1 MKGEISESSSESIET
16 NPQML
21 TDSKL
26 DEAVE
31 LHIENIDS
39 QEITEINDMLTP
51 EVLSENRK
59 HAHGINV
66 LGEGSVGYDYI
77 SPSTEAKFLEDP
89 KQILA
94 KYSEELQMNEK
105 DIQEMSEDDG
115 ARRIREEVERRNLK
129 SSEKR
134 RVETELLE
142 ELGVDGSI
150 KIHMCKGPFDAR
162 YIDTSSSDPRQEK
175 AFTYVRNQIEKGI
188 RVQIA
193 LGPGFPEY
201 TNENGEIVT
210 NTTTYINPETKALEK
225 SGTFFHIP
233 SKTGELKKWDKY
245 CRYVSSR
252 CSGAEFDIW
261 IEPNHNLDDN
271 GHGKFEH
278 NTDPGRHG
286 EFSSEG
292 RKPEEYALAV
302 IVASNAIKQEA
313 PNSKVGINVAFAD
326 TEYIEKTIGTI
337 KSLGYD
343 PKKVVDYVSFNPYRF
358 GKKPEMCGPKWNE
371 NLESNRGSDAPKGKF
386 DWSTEGSYEEEV
398 LSLMKRVSSLGIKDI
413 RTSESGYPVGELTR
427 QQQAEYNLRG
437 WVLDRYLG
445 LPESPWALT
454 SESEDFSFI
463 DNRGK
468 KTETFYAYKN
478 FNSIFSS
485 AIIPRGEIHTRDEKV
500 LCKIFEDE
508 SNGDQILV
516 IWSPTDYYSSKGENS
531 ELVSVSL
538 PLQGEKSVE
547 IVTQLSKE
555 SPNTEKR
562 ITNKLEISVKG
573 EPVIIKISKGNN

>member
-39 QEITEINDMLTP
+39 QEITEISDMLTP

-245 CRYVSSR
+245 CRYVSSG
-252 CSGAEFDIW
+252 CFGAEFDIW
-261 IEPNHNLDDN
+261 IEPNHNEDDN
-271 GHGKFEH
+271 GHGKFKH
-278 NTDPGRHG
+278 NTDSGRHG

-292 RKPEEYALAV
+292 RKPDEYALAV
-302 IVASNAIKQEA
+302 IVASGAIKLES

-326 TEYIEKTIGTI
+326 VEYIEKTIETI
-337 KSLGYD
+337 KALGYD
-343 PKKVVDYVSFNPYRF
+343 PTKIIDYVSFNPYRF

-371 NLESNRGSDAPKGKF
+371 NLESYRGSDAPKGRF
-386 DWSTEGSYEEEV
+386 DWSTEGSYEEEI

-413 RTSESGYPVGELTR
+413 RTSESGYPSGELTR
-427 QQQAEYNLRG
+427 QQQFEYNLRG

-445 LPESPWALT
+445 LPESPWTLT

-463 DNRGK
+463 DNSGK

-485 AIIPRGEIHTRDEKV
+485 STVPSGEIHVKDEKV
-500 LCKIFEDE
+500 ICKVFEDD

-516 IWSPTDYYSSKGENS
+516 IWSPTDYYSKNGDNNMP
-531 ELVSVSL
+531 VRVSL
-538 PLQGEKSVE
+538 PFLREKSVE
-547 IVTQLSKE
+547 IITQLSKE
-555 SPNTEKR
+555 IPDIEKR
-562 ITNKLEISVKG
+562 TTNQLEINVNG
-573 EPVIIKISKGNN
+573 EPVIIKIRRGDI

>member
-1 MKGEISESSSESIET
+1 
-16 NPQML
+16 
-21 TDSKL
+21 
-26 DEAVE
+26 
-31 LHIENIDS
+31 
-39 QEITEINDMLTP
+39 
-51 EVLSENRK
+51 
-59 HAHGINV
+59 
-66 LGEGSVGYDYI
+66 
-77 SPSTEAKFLEDP
+77 
-89 KQILA
+89 
-94 KYSEELQMNEK
+94 
-105 DIQEMSEDDG
+105 
-115 ARRIREEVERRNLK
+115 
-129 SSEKR
+129 
-134 RVETELLE
+134 
-142 ELGVDGSI
+142 
-150 KIHMCKGPFDAR
+150 
-162 YIDTSSSDPRQEK
+162 
-175 AFTYVRNQIEKGI
+175 
-188 RVQIA
+188 
-193 LGPGFPEY
+193 
-201 TNENGEIVT
+201 
-210 NTTTYINPETKALEK
+210 
-225 SGTFFHIP
+225 
-233 SKTGELKKWDKY
+233 
-245 CRYVSSR
+245 
-252 CSGAEFDIW
+252 
-261 IEPNHNLDDN
+261 
-271 GHGKFEH
+271 
-278 NTDPGRHG
+278 
-286 EFSSEG
+286 
-292 RKPEEYALAV
+292 
-302 IVASNAIKQEA
+302 
-313 PNSKVGINVAFAD
+313 
-326 TEYIEKTIGTI
+326 
-337 KSLGYD
+337 
-343 PKKVVDYVSFNPYRF
+343 
-358 GKKPEMCGPKWNE
+358 MCGPKWNE

-454 SESEDFSFI
+454 SESEGFSFI

>member
-233 SKTGELKKWDKY
+233 SKTGELK
-245 CRYVSSR
+245 
-252 CSGAEFDIW
+252 
-261 IEPNHNLDDN
+261 N
-271 GHGKFEH
+271 
-278 NTDPGRHG
+278 
-286 EFSSEG
+286 
-292 RKPEEYALAV
+292 
-302 IVASNAIKQEA
+302 
-313 PNSKVGINVAFAD
+313 GINIVGMFLPD
-326 TEYIEKTIGTI
+326 VQGQ
-337 KSLGYD
+337 
-343 PKKVVDYVSFNPYRF
+343 
-358 GKKPEMCGPKWNE
+358 
-371 NLESNRGSDAPKGKF
+371 NLIYG
-386 DWSTEGSYEEEV
+386 
-398 LSLMKRVSSLGIKDI
+398 LS
-413 RTSESGYPVGELTR
+413 
-427 QQQAEYNLRG
+427 Q
-437 WVLDRYLG
+437 
-445 LPESPWALT
+445 
-454 SESEDFSFI
+454 
-463 DNRGK
+463 
-468 KTETFYAYKN
+468 
-478 FNSIFSS
+478 
-485 AIIPRGEIHTRDEKV
+485 III
-500 LCKIFEDE
+500 
-508 SNGDQILV
+508 
-516 IWSPTDYYSSKGENS
+516 
-531 ELVSVSL
+531 
-538 PLQGEKSVE
+538 
-547 IVTQLSKE
+547 
-555 SPNTEKR
+555 
-562 ITNKLEISVKG
+562 
-573 EPVIIKISKGNN
+573 

>member
-337 KSLGYD
+337 KALGYD

-454 SESEDFSFI
+454 SESEGFSFI

>member
-337 KSLGYD
+337 KALGYD

-485 AIIPRGEIHTRDEKV
+485 AIIPRGEIHTRDKKV

>member
-1 MKGEISESSSESIET
+1 MDGKISELATESIQT
-16 NPQML
+16 SPQML
-21 TDSKL
+21 TDYKL
-26 DEAVE
+26 DKVVE
-31 LHIENIDS
+31 LHIDNVDS
-39 QEITEINDMLTP
+39 QKVIEIKDMLTS
-51 EVLSENRK
+51 EVLLENRK

-77 SPSTEAKFLEDP
+77 APLTETKFLEDP

-94 KYSEELQMNEK
+94 KYSEELQVKEK
-105 DIQEMSEDDG
+105 DIQEMSEDDA
-115 ARRIREEVERRNLK
+115 ARRIREEVEKRNSQ
-129 SSEKR
+129 SSQKR
-134 RVETELLE
+134 RAETKLLQ

-162 YIDTSSSDPRQEK
+162 YLDTSSSDPKQEE
-175 AFTYVRNQIEKGI
+175 AFTYVRNQIEKEI

-193 LGPGFPEY
+193 LGPGFTEY

-210 NTTTYINPETKALEK
+210 NTTTYIDPETKALGK
-225 SGTFFHIP
+225 SETVFHIP
-233 SKTGELKKWDKY
+233 SKTGELEKWDKY

-278 NTDPGRHG
+278 NTDSGRHG

-313 PNSKVGINVAFAD
+313 PDSKVGINVAFVD
-326 TEYIEKTIGTI
+326 IEYIEKTIETI
-337 KSLGYD
+337 KILGYD
-343 PKKVVDYVSFNPYRF
+343 PTKIIDYVSFNPYRF

-371 NLESNRGSDAPKGKF
+371 NLEGFRGDSAPKGRF
-386 DWSTEGSYEEEV
+386 DWNTEGSYEEEV
-398 LSLMKRVSSLGIKDI
+398 LALMGRVSSLGIRDI

-445 LPESPWALT
+445 LPESPWTLT

-463 DNRGK
+463 DKEGN

-485 AIIPRGEIHTRDEKV
+485 SIIPSGEIHTKDEKV
-500 LCKIFEDE
+500 MCKVFEDE
-508 SNGDQILV
+508 SNGSQILV
-516 IWSPTDYYSSKGENS
+516 VWSPTGYYSNKGENNRP
-531 ELVSVSL
+531 VKISV
-538 PLQGEKSVE
+538 PLLGEKSVE
-547 IVTQLSKE
+547 IITGLSKDT
-555 SPNTEKR
+555 PNIEKR
-562 ITNKLEISVKG
+562 ATNKLEINVHG
-573 EPVIIKISKGNN
+573 EPVIIRISKGSN